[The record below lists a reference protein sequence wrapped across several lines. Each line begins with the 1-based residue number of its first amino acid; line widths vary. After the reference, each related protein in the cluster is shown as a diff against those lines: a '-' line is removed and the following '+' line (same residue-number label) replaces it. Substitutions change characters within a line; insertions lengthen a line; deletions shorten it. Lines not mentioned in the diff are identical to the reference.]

1 MTVCTLCR
9 ASYLDMS
16 MQWQGQHLMAQKAT
30 AHLDRT
36 MAAKDCCKAAMGG
49 AAAPSN
55 ALDINR
61 ARAH

>member
-1 MTVCTLCR
+1 M
-9 ASYLDMS
+9 
-16 MQWQGQHLMAQKAT
+16 MAQKAT

-36 MAAKDCCKAAMGG
+36 MAAKDCCKAAMGD

-55 ALDINR
+55 GLDINR